1 MIPKK
6 IDDNKTT
13 DDSLLKKILT
23 NKRTIA
29 ISLFGFIVIA
39 ISMLLFIPSL
49 NRTYIGVSLHL
60 TDDGWVIQSL
70 DASGLGPQAGMEIG
84 DTPVMVNG
92 QPANDF
98 LQVYEEQKQ
107 CMGVLITDLTVVN
120 NKGETISVTVKD
132 STPPSQYITEL
143 IPYLIVCLI
152 FWLTAY
158 YVFFSK
164 PRSLISILLLLCSLA
179 FGLAIISNVAAVVRI
194 PGSVH
199 LAVIATTIGPWL
211 LFHFF
216 LILPEER
223 ARLRNNPQVYLI
235 YLPAVITLLLYPFF
249 GHANGEPTTVFRFAR
264 SIELVIGFVA
274 VIAVAVYNYIKAV
287 SPKTRQQMKLLLYFC
302 IAAVA
307 PFLLLS
313 LLPTLVTGDILISA
327 SSSIIFVAF
336 IPIGMGYAVL
346 TQKLLDINVF
356 VRRGVIYAAISIVI
370 AAVFSMVIILMLFY
384 VQTLSVLQAVLIAL
398 IMGILASV
406 LFGPIK
412 NGIEFL
418 VDKYIYK
425 DKYDYRK
432 TVQEMGAALN
442 SITDISTGS
451 SFIIDTLA
459 ERINLDGACLFTTT
473 EDDRC
478 EIVASRGIF
487 NEAEHQRQLMKVFS
501 ERNSSIVFPNS
512 AVLVNPN
519 VEFLIP
525 LIADGKEIGGIC
537 LSPKAT
543 KQRYSSDDLFLIQG
557 IAPVVAISLRS
568 WIIIAADIAERKR
581 TEEKLRNAAEEW
593 QITFDSIPTPVSLQS
608 RDFRILR
615 VNKAFAELLN
625 IKPEEIIGKTCYQ
638 LVHKTEHPIPNCPHV
653 NMLNTNKE
661 STIELHHDE
670 LDRYFEIT
678 VSPIRNSQNEITAS
692 VHIMRDIT
700 QVKKAEEEK
709 RMLQEKAEIS
719 SRLASVGEMAAG
731 IAHEINNPLTGVIG
745 FSDMLLDREL
755 PQDMREQV
763 EIIAD
768 GSRRVADIV
777 KRLLTFARQHKPL
790 KAMVNINE
798 LIDNTLNMRNYVLKT
813 NNIDV
818 NVQYDTAIPL
828 IALDPGQI
836 QQVFLNL
843 IINAEYAMKKSGKP
857 GELKVV
863 TQKIDEKVRISFSDN
878 GPGISQDNMKKLFQP
893 FFPTK
898 PVGEG
903 TGLGLSLSRA
913 IITEHGGTL
922 SVASELDRGAT
933 FTIELPIRKVYV
945 QNEEAEL
952 DKLTTSTESN
962 KKIKML
968 VVDDETT
975 VQQFVKSALN
985 PSNYDIET
993 TGDPYDALQKI
1004 AGNNYDLVI
1013 IDIRMPGMNGQELF
1027 DKIVNDKPY
1036 MSKNV
1041 LFTTGDSANIEVK
1054 AFLQKYNLRSIGK
1067 PFDHQTLEQ
1076 KIREILE

>member
-1 MIPKK
+1 MKQK
-6 IDDNKTT
+6 NNNNKVNFNSTIENT
-13 DDSLLKKILT
+13 H
-23 NKRTIA
+23 NKQKFIFIFLGICIIA
-29 ISLFGFIVIA
+29 LSVVFFALSINKS
-39 ISMLLFIPSL
+39 
-49 NRTYIGVSLHL
+49 YIGATFAL
-60 TDDGWVIQSL
+60 TDDGWLIHSV
-70 DASGLGPQAGMEIG
+70 DPSGIAGQIGISENDKPIEI
-84 DTPVMVNG
+84 NG
-92 QPANDF
+92 QDAELFLKDF
-98 LQVYEEQKQ
+98 EEDGQ
-107 CMGVLITDLTVVN
+107 CVGITVTELTVITTGDEIISITSDSSSPSLQLI
-120 NKGETISVTVKD
+120 GETSAFFLLCV
-132 STPPSQYITEL
+132 
-143 IPYLIVCLI
+143 I
-152 FWLTAY
+152 FWVTSFYVYIKKPDNTAA
-158 YVFFSK
+158 
-164 PRSLISILLLLCSLA
+164 ILLFLCSIA
-179 FGLAIISNVAAVVRI
+179 FGLALSANVAGLRVI
-194 PGSVH
+194 PTSVH
-199 LAVIATTIGPWL
+199 LSVISMVIAPWL
-211 LFHFF
+211 LLHFF
-216 LILPEER
+216 IALPVEREQQSRNPLIF
-223 ARLRNNPQVYLI
+223 LI
-235 YLPAVITLLLYPFF
+235 YIIPLITIIIYFFIGHINEEPSTTFRSLRLLEF
-249 GHANGEPTTVFRFAR
+249 GA
-264 SIELVIGFVA
+264 GFVLA
-274 VIAVAVYNYIKAV
+274 IGMAIYNYVSAI
-287 SPKTRQQMKLLLYFC
+287 SPKTRQQMKLVLYFC
-302 IAAVA
+302 IGAIA
-307 PFLLLS
+307 PFLLFS
-313 LLPTLVTGDILISA
+313 LLPTIITGNIIL
-327 SSSIIFVAF
+327 SSSYSLVFISL

-356 VRRGVIYAAISIVI
+356 VRRGVIYAAISVVI

-398 IMGILASV
+398 IMGIVASV

-432 TVQEMGAALN
+432 TVQEMGAVLN

-487 NEAEHQRQLMKVFS
+487 NEAEYQRQLMKVFS

-893 FFPTK
+893 FFTTK

-1067 PFDHQTLEQ
+1067 PFNHQTLEQ